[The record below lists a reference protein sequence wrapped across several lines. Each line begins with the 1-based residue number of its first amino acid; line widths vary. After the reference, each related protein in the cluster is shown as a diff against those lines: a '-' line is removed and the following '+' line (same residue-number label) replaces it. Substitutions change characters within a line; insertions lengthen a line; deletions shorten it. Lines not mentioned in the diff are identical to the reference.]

1 MWHALYAALVNFSRL
16 VWKRKV
22 PSAAISTSRNLG
34 SNPLLTIICL
44 LAEDRDRSM
53 MIDLGQRNEWGIFLT
68 ATREET
74 QWFLQELKPQII
86 LVDRDVAGQD
96 WREFVTGFAAASP
109 RACIM
114 LISPV
119 TDDYLW
125 NEVVS
130 NGGYEVLRKPLR
142 EDEVSRAVRMAW
154 SYWTSAAMR
163 ALSSKRL
170 LKNS

>member
-1 MWHALYAALVNFSRL
+1 
-16 VWKRKV
+16 
-22 PSAAISTSRNLG
+22 
-34 SNPLLTIICL
+34 
-44 LAEDRDRSM
+44 
-53 MIDLGQRNEWGIFLT
+53 MIDLGQRNQWEVFLT

-74 QWFLQELKPQII
+74 QWFLRELKPQII
-86 LVDRDVAGQD
+86 LFDRDVAGQD
-96 WREFVTGFAAASP
+96 WREFVTSFAAASP

-163 ALSSKRL
+163 ALSTKRL